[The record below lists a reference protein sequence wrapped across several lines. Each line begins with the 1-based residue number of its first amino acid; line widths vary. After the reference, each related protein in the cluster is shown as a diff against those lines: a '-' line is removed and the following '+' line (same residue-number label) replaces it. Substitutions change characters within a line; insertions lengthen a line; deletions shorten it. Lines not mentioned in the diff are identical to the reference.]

1 MKFDVDNLHRHVD
14 FVPPKVPAAAPT
26 NRIIKQEYQNNNP
39 SNLPARVPDIENITA
54 EDSLAYEFEGEFG
67 SKNISRY
74 PFALAKS

>member
-14 FVPPKVPAAAPT
+14 FVPPKVPTAAPT
-26 NRIIKQEYQNNNP
+26 NRIIKQEYQNNGP

-67 SKNISRY
+67 SKIVLRY
-74 PFALAKS
+74 SFYLS